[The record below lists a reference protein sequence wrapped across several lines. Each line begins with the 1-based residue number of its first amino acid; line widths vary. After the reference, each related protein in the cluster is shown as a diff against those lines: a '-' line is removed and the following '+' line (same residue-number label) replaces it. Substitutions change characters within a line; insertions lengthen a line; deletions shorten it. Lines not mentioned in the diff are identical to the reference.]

1 MNYQLVADIYGGLRD
16 DLKSVII
23 KESSSLDE
31 IESAFYDAFVEY
43 SQAHRIGEFAT
54 CHLIVVP
61 YSDEGEDIWP
71 ELSEEEQSRLSIFD
85 KSIE

>member
-1 MNYQLVADIYGGLRD
+1 MKYQLVADIYCGLHD
-16 DLKSVII
+16 DSKSVII

-31 IESAFYDAFVEY
+31 IESAFYNAFVEY
-43 SQAHRIGEFAT
+43 SQAHRIGEFSA

-61 YSDEGEDIWP
+61 YSDEGKDIWP

>member
-1 MNYQLVADIYGGLRD
+1 MKYQLVADIYNGLFAD
-16 DLKSVII
+16 SKSVII

-31 IESAFYDAFVEY
+31 IESAFYNAFVEL
-43 SQAHRIGEFAT
+43 SQAHKIGEFAA

-61 YSDEGEDIWP
+61 YSDEWEDIWP

>member
-1 MNYQLVADIYGGLRD
+1 MKYQLVADIYCGLYD
-16 DLKSVII
+16 NSKSVII

-31 IESAFYDAFVEY
+31 IESAFYNAFVDL
-43 SQAHRIGEFAT
+43 SQAHKIGEFSA

-61 YSDEGEDIWP
+61 YSDEGKDVWP
-71 ELSEEEQSRLSIFD
+71 ELSEDEKSRLLIFD